1 MGSIVRMDPK
11 LLKMSGRVLA
21 FPSNSTPSSK
31 SFFQS
36 DRPEPPLMSGQL
48 VWTISGQCLDNLSTA
63 FLGRL
68 LHSIYRM
75 SAIELTNL
83 F

>member
-11 LLKMSGRVLA
+11 LFKMSGRVLT

-36 DRPEPPLMSGQL
+36 DRPEPRQL
-48 VWTISGQCLDNLSTA
+48 VWTMSGQCLDNLSTA
-63 FLGRL
+63 FFGRL
-68 LHSIYRM
+68 LHSIYWM
-75 SAIELTNL
+75 SVIELTN
-83 F
+83 FF